1 MYTTRD
7 VTICIKTFERPH
19 CLAECV
25 KHIRKRY
32 PEIELIVVD
41 DSRVPGR
48 NEHVD
53 QYLTLPY
60 DSGLSAGR
68 NLAIKHVTTPLTM
81 IIDDDTMFIKDEC
94 IENML
99 EVYNSSDEINLVAG
113 RLFPNKTH
121 EWHGKFIMNDKDVNK
136 KALELHFRKSDKNI
150 AGHAIYDFVINL
162 FIADTKILQ
171 ENPWREELKI
181 AEHSEWFWRVRDKI
195 NSTICDAAM
204 FKNTSDKSNPEYAK
218 MRNRKQFWR
227 KQCDAIGIRTL
238 KLVK

>member
-7 VTICIKTFERPH
+7 VTVCIKTFERPH

-32 PEIELIVVD
+32 PDIQIIVVD
-41 DSRVPGR
+41 DSNTPGR

-53 QYLTLPY
+53 KYLSLPY

-68 NLAIKHVTTPLTM
+68 NFALKHVSTPLAM
-81 IIDDDTMFIKDEC
+81 IIDDDTMFIKDKC

-113 RLFPNKTH
+113 RLFPNKRH
-121 EWHGKFIMNDKDVNK
+121 EWHGKFIMNDD
-136 KALELHFRKSDKNI
+136 LELHFRKSDNSI

-162 FIADTKILQ
+162 FIADTKTLQ

-181 AEHSEWFWRVRDKI
+181 AEHTEWFWRVRDKMKC
-195 NSTICDAAM
+195 TICDAAM

-218 MRNRKQFWR
+218 MRQRKQFWK
-227 KQCDAIGIRTL
+227 KQSDAIGVRRLIL
-238 KLVK
+238 KR